1 MEYSLTVKRLR
12 MKAVLDSIDG
22 GNGPGSIQ
30 LRDSNRV
37 ILCTLILTKPSFYL
51 VGPDL
56 QLCAPTTGY
65 VTVAGS
71 ASIGTIMD
79 GTGNIII
86 DEMTVGVDLSDDEIN
101 DFEIV
106 LDDTVLLVGKQI
118 TIVSATIKH
127 D

>member
-12 MKAVLDSIDG
+12 MKAVSDSIDG

-30 LRDSNRV
+30 LRDPNRV

-56 QLCAPTTGY
+56 QLVSPTTGF
-65 VTVAGS
+65 VTVRGDAR
-71 ASIGTIMD
+71 IGTIMD

-86 DEMTVGVDLSDDEIN
+86 DEMTVGTDLTDDDVH

-106 LDDTVLLVGKQI
+106 LDTTVLEVGKQV
-118 TIVSATIKH
+118 TIVSATITH